1 MSSRK
6 EIAVRKDIVEIG
18 RRLYQKG
25 YIAGTEGNISI
36 RITEN
41 EVITTPAGFPKGFL
55 QPKELV
61 KVDLTGK
68 KIGGPKNIFPSSEIA
83 MHLAIYKARPDV
95 KAVIHAHPPFT
106 TGFSVARVPLRKK
119 ILPEIILTLGEI
131 PLSEYA
137 TPTTQKLANAVSKL
151 IINHDA
157 VLLANHGIVC
167 VGKDIDDA
175 YYKIE
180 LVEHFA
186 KINFIARLLGKETE
200 LETEEIEEL
209 LKLKNKLCA

>member
-1 MSSRK
+1 MNRK
-6 EIAVRKDIVEIG
+6 ETAVRQNIVEIG

-36 RITEN
+36 RITKN
-41 EVITTPAGFPKGFL
+41 EIIITPAGFPKGNL
-55 QPKELV
+55 QPKNLI
-61 KVDLTGK
+61 KIDLAGK
-68 KIGGPKNIFPSSEIA
+68 KIKGPEGSLPSSETA
-83 MHLAIYKARPDV
+83 MHLAIYKSRTDV
-95 KAVIHAHPPFT
+95 KAVIHAHPPFA
-106 TGFSVARVPLRKK
+106 TGFSVARVPLPKK
-119 ILPEIILTLGEI
+119 ILPELILTLGEI

-137 TPTTQKLANAVSKL
+137 TPTTQKLAKAVSKL

-167 VGKDIDDA
+167 VGKNIDDA

-186 KINFIARLLGKETE
+186 KICFIARLLGKETE
-200 LETEEIEEL
+200 LETKEIKEL
-209 LKLKNKLCA
+209 LKLKNKVYS